1 MCYSTAYTCVA
12 VSDPLLTYKIIVCEC
27 LAICTHCYHKKMMKI
42 VWSIICLQYFGSI
55 NKMNLKSTIQFYH
68 TVKYSVT
75 QKEERL
81 RERKILS
88 LSLSFLCVIYL
99 REKSVSIKTQKRFF
113 LVSILIWLKIQSF
126 EYLANFCHKSRRLKL
141 SFKTF

>member
-1 MCYSTAYTCVA
+1 MNFDLGSFIFFHKFFLLSTPSLPPSILKYSVTQKEERLRENMYNVPNQNTRAPY
-12 VSDPLLTYKIIVCEC
+12 
-27 LAICTHCYHKKMMKI
+27 
-42 VWSIICLQYFGSI
+42 
-55 NKMNLKSTIQFYH
+55 KSTIQFYH